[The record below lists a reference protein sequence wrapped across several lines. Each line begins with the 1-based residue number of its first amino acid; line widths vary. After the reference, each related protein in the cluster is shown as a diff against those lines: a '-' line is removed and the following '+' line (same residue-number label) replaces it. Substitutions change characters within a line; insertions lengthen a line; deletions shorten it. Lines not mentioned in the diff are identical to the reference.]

1 MKDILGNMWVKRCV
15 SVFSAAYFAVI
26 ALLTYATF
34 LYKLEFAEGMTGPF
48 LVIYASASVFFLVLM
63 IYTRETFLT
72 RLLSILMM
80 PVAFCLI
87 LLNMYNWALIV
98 PPFVVALVMFFV
110 AGTKENV
117 KVILGTIFLL
127 MYALGIVAYFVL
139 NMLIGGS
146 AVETTIDLSL
156 DPAGSVYQIYSGQM
170 KRISEV
176 TDEANTFSPDGEYRF
191 YITDVQDSDKGA
203 VKIYVVPA
211 NQDIQLKYFTLKQK
225 GIKKTITKNG
235 TRGVVP
241 PHVGWIVETDET
253 TGENFLAVL
262 YQLTDEELPK
272 SMRIRSLPAKNYFEF
287 LGIT

>member
-1 MKDILGNMWVKRCV
+1 MWVKRCV
-15 SVFSAAYFAVI
+15 SLFSAAYFAVI
-26 ALLTYATF
+26 VLLTYATF

-63 IYTRETFLT
+63 IYTRDVFLT
-72 RLLSILMM
+72 RLMSILMM

-98 PPFVVALVMFFV
+98 PPFVVALVMFF
-110 AGTKENV
+110 AADTKENV

-127 MYALGIVAYFVL
+127 MYVLGIVAYFVL

-146 AVETTIDLSL
+146 AVETVIDLSL
-156 DPAGSVYQIYSGQM
+156 DPSGTVYQIYSGQM

-176 TDEANTFSPDGEYRF
+176 TDEANTYSPDGEYRF

-211 NQDIQLKYFTLKQK
+211 NQDIELKYFTLKQK

-235 TRGVVP
+235 TRGIVP
-241 PHVGWIVETDET
+241 PNVGWVVGVDED
-253 TGENFLAVL
+253 TGENYLAVM
-262 YQLTDEELPK
+262 YQLSDEELPK

-287 LGIT
+287 LGIS